1 MTAVEFFHRIRLR
14 RTPQEMVAIVADMA
28 PAEPPTQQE
37 IINQL
42 DVDVVRQ
49 FQRII
54 DAERD

>member
-1 MTAVEFFHRIRLR
+1 MTAVEFFRRIRLR
-14 RTPQEMVAIVADMA
+14 RTPQEMAAIVADIA